1 MIGVGDWSGL
11 SWRASSLILSEQTG
25 LVTELIRYFVSSY
38 LLSPRNVIEQIQLKI
53 VSIPHTT
60 CLKFL
65 LVNLTLFLLLQQN
78 IVIKAKEMDLIMDEI
93 YAHFDENQNRLI
105 EQDELKLIL
114 QVPANFLDH
123 IELYKNL
130 NKQEFSEIFEH
141 YDRDSEF

>member
-1 MIGVGDWSGL
+1 M
-11 SWRASSLILSEQTG
+11 
-25 LVTELIRYFVSSY
+25 
-38 LLSPRNVIEQIQLKI
+38 
-53 VSIPHTT
+53 
-60 CLKFL
+60 
-65 LVNLTLFLLLQQN
+65 
-78 IVIKAKEMDLIMDEI
+78 IKAKEMDLIMDEI

-141 YDRDSEF
+141 YDRDSEFWIVFLFTSDI